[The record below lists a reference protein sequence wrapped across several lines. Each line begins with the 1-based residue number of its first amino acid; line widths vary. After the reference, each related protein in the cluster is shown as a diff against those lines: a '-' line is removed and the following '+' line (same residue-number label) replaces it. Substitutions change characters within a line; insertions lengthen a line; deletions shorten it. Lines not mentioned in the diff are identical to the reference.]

1 MLRLFTALETT
12 KTVTNQLI
20 DLKKEMIGVRW
31 LNPQTYHCTLVY
43 FGEANVY
50 LYRQI
55 KQQLKYIHFRPFS
68 IRVRKFEVFYNSS
81 NKPHVLVALIE
92 PNKLLVELQAEINAT
107 ISMFHPNLKMQ
118 NRFRPH
124 ISLARLLNCNKVDV
138 QDWLKEHDNS
148 IDETIEISQ
157 ISLFS
162 SRSTT
167 SGSVFTKME
176 SYDMSSFYLNG
187 PTNSY

>member
-55 KQQLKYIHFRPFS
+55 KQQLKYIHFRPIT
-68 IRVRKFEVFYNSS
+68 IRLNKFEVFYSET

-92 PNKLLVELQAEINAT
+92 PNKALFELQGEINAT
-107 ISMFHPNLKMQ
+107 ISMFHPNLKLQ

-124 ISLARLLNCNKVDV
+124 ISIARLLNCNKNEV
-138 QDWLKEHDNS
+138 QDWLNEHENS
-148 IDETIEISQ
+148 IDESIEIGQ
-157 ISLFS
+157 FSLFS
-162 SRSTT
+162 TRPTA
-167 SGSVFTKME
+167 SGSVFTKMD
-176 SYDMSSFYLNG
+176 SYDMTSFYLNG
-187 PTNSY
+187 LSDTY